1 MAFRNP
7 WGWLALLLILPLI
20 LLYILKKQHEDMNIS
35 STLLWQ
41 QVFRDLQATRPWQ
54 RLRTQLLLILQVLA
68 LILFALSL
76 ARPISFSGQGGISYI
91 AIVDTSA
98 RMQAVDVR
106 PSRMEAARTAL
117 LDLIRRMK
125 TGDVL
130 TIVLADQQPFV
141 LAGPSDDKALLAG
154 YVNEIQP
161 SNGKTDLGS
170 AVQLAQTLLQDQG
183 RDGGQIHVFSDKAL
197 SGADS
202 HEELFFHVF
211 AGNGENAAV
220 THVGYNVSDRNI
232 TALSR
237 VANYGTGRNVTLE
250 LKVDGSLHNVKEV
263 SLPADEEISV
273 YWPDI
278 PASAREV
285 VVSISEEDDLLLDNT
300 GMAAISDEHKVKV
313 LLTTE
318 RNVFLER
325 AVSLRGDIELL
336 KANPGEAPESSDFHL
351 YIYDGGLPAL
361 LPETGHIIAFSPAA
375 HEDIGLI
382 AEGEIQPSGVI
393 INPQIQYPS
402 LMQYVEPEG
411 YQIANAVRVNVPEGF
426 TVLLQDRAG
435 SPLLIAGERDGRR
448 MALFSFSLHDSNL
461 PLKADFPI
469 LIQNLL
475 NWLVPPGMT
484 FTGQVFAGDPLPLS
498 PFPDATGIIVR
509 SPGGR
514 EYSFDAYPPPVFH
527 DTREIGFYEVVQEAG
542 ERTYSGGFAVLVPT
556 DEVSDLRTDSQ
567 PLEEE
572 GDRVMQTAASP
583 FQREIWML
591 AGWALLLLLL
601 TEWWVYHHGI

>member
-1 MAFRNP
+1 M
-7 WGWLALLLILPLI
+7 
-20 LLYILKKQHEDMNIS
+20 
-35 STLLWQ
+35 
-41 QVFRDLQATRPWQ
+41 
-54 RLRTQLLLILQVLA
+54 
-68 LILFALSL
+68 
-76 ARPISFSGQGGISYI
+76 
-91 AIVDTSA
+91 
-98 RMQAVDVR
+98 
-106 PSRMEAARTAL
+106 
-117 LDLIRRMK
+117 
-125 TGDVL
+125 
-130 TIVLADQQPFV
+130 
-141 LAGPSDDKALLAG
+141 
-154 YVNEIQP
+154 
-161 SNGKTDLGS
+161 
-170 AVQLAQTLLQDQG
+170 
-183 RDGGQIHVFSDKAL
+183 
-197 SGADS
+197 
-202 HEELFFHVF
+202 
-211 AGNGENAAV
+211 
-220 THVGYNVSDRNI
+220 
-232 TALSR
+232 
-237 VANYGTGRNVTLE
+237 
-250 LKVDGSLHNVKEV
+250 
-263 SLPADEEISV
+263 
-273 YWPDI
+273 
-278 PASAREV
+278 
-285 VVSISEEDDLLLDNT
+285 LDNT

-361 LPETGHIIAFSPAA
+361 LPETGHIIAFSPSA
-375 HEDIGLI
+375 HEDLGLT

-498 PFPDATGIIVR
+498 PFPDAPGIIVR

-527 DTREIGFYEVVQEAG
+527 DTREIDFMKLSRKQGSGPTAG
-542 ERTYSGGFAVLVPT
+542 LCRPGSH
-556 DEVSDLRTDSQ
+556 R
-567 PLEEE
+567 
-572 GDRVMQTAASP
+572 
-583 FQREIWML
+583 
-591 AGWALLLLLL
+591 
-601 TEWWVYHHGI
+601 